1 LRARKVAASHD
12 IGTRMVIEAQTEIS
26 ALVPQNSGGPVKVT
40 KMQAASDSNIS
51 DSPRR
56 SLSLSERRTAIPICS
71 IVKTPVQ
78 MHSNPIIEVEK
89 NEILMSIKAL

>member
-1 LRARKVAASHD
+1 MRARKVAASHD

-56 SLSLSERRTAIPICS
+56 SPSERRTAIPICS

-89 NEILMSIKAL
+89 DEILMSIKAL